1 MLLLDITISTP
12 LIVVTISSV
21 MIVFL
26 ALVRFVWSI
35 IDNKHNEAMK
45 RLDRIVDEQKNIEQD
60 LKPLTLTVA
69 EHTVQISVIK
79 EELKD
84 QKGWLTA
91 HDTMIQEWAR
101 NSSHKPANE

>member
-1 MLLLDITISTP
+1 MLLLDITISTS

-21 MIVFL
+21 LIIFL
-26 ALVRFVWSI
+26 ALVKFVWSI

-45 RLDRIVDEQKNIEQD
+45 RLDRIVDEQKTIEQD

-69 EHTVQISVIK
+69 EHTVQIETIK
-79 EELKD
+79 DELKD

-91 HDTMIQEWAR
+91 HDNIIQQWHR
-101 NSSHKPANE
+101 DGGHKPVHG

>member
-69 EHTVQISVIK
+69 EHTLQIGVIK

-91 HDTMIQEWAR
+91 HDTILQKLAR
-101 NSSHKPANE
+101 NEGHKPANG

>member
-69 EHTVQISVIK
+69 EHTLQIGVIK

-91 HDTMIQEWAR
+91 HDIMMQEWAR
-101 NSSHKPANE
+101 NSGHKPANG